1 MNKLQKKQKQI
12 SASTM
17 AVVALMTA
25 VVCVLAPFSI
35 PVGIVPISLT
45 TFGLYL
51 GVRILGGK
59 KGTCVCLLYLIIG
72 FVGLPVFSGFMG
84 GPMKFLGPTGGYLI
98 GYLLLTGIA
107 GFFVDKFPQKKGFC
121 LLGYILGTA
130 GCYLLGTLW
139 LAVLMEISFGAAL
152 LVGVVPFLLGDVVKI
167 VAALWLGEVVSHA
180 LRRAG
185 YRG

>member
-1 MNKLQKKQKQI
+1 MNKLQKKKKQI
-12 SASTM
+12 STSTM

-35 PVGIVPISLT
+35 PVGVVPISLT

-51 GVRILGGK
+51 AVRILGGK
-59 KGTCVCLLYLIIG
+59 KGICVCLLYLIMG
-72 FVGLPVFSGFMG
+72 FVGLPVFSGFAG
-84 GPMKFLGPTGGYLI
+84 GPAKLLGPTGGYLI
-98 GYLLLTGIA
+98 GYLLLTVIA
-107 GFFVDKFPQKKGFC
+107 GFFVDKFPGKKGFC

-130 GCYLLGTLW
+130 ACYLLGTLW
-139 LAVLMEISFGAAL
+139 LAVLMEIGFGAAL
-152 LVGVVPFLLGDVVKI
+152 LIGVAPFLPGDVVKI
-167 VAALWLGEVVSHA
+167 VVALWLGEIVSYA